1 MSTQPLPSD
10 TWRIIRWVSLAI
22 LAWGMFH
29 AVGAWRFNH
38 DPARGVMVLVCVVGF
53 LGFWMAMLA
62 ARQRR
67 LARVAVP
74 PSAALEPAVLR
85 PAVASGSEP
94 REVQRPAEGRHEFG
108 Q

>member
-1 MSTQPLPSD
+1 MSQPSFPTD

-22 LAWGMFH
+22 LAWGIFH

-38 DPARGVMVLVCVVGF
+38 DPARAVMVLVCVGGF
-53 LGFWMAMLA
+53 LCFWMVMLA
-62 ARQRR
+62 LRQRR
-67 LARVAVP
+67 LARAAMP
-74 PSAALEPAVLR
+74 LLAALEPTVLG
-85 PAVASGSEP
+85 PTPASGIEA

>member
-1 MSTQPLPSD
+1 MSTQPLPPD

-53 LGFWMAMLA
+53 LGFWLAMLA

-85 PAVASGSEP
+85 PAAASGSEP
-94 REVQRPAEGRHEFG
+94 REVQRPAEGRNEFG